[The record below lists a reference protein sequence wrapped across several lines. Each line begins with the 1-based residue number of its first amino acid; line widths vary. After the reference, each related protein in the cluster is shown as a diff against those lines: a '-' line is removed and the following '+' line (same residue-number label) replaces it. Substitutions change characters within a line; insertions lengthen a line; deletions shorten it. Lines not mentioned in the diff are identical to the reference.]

1 MRGTMERQEAE
12 NRLEEYMKGLAKTDL
27 MVAFSGGVDSSL
39 LLKTACLAAEE
50 TGRRVYAVMVHTRM
64 HPVGDREVAARVA
77 AEMGAEFIL
86 LPVDELDGAGIGE
99 NPADRCYLCKRYL
112 FSRIKEEAGRR
123 KIPAVV
129 EGTNADD
136 LHAYRPGIRAV
147 RELGIRSPLAELGI
161 SKEEVRR
168 LAKEYG
174 ISVSD
179 RPSAPCLATRFPYG
193 TRLSYDRME
202 KVDEGERYLRSL
214 GMYNVRIR
222 VHGDIARIEVDA
234 RDMPKLLSR
243 SGEIVRRLKKLGFV
257 YVTMDLEGFRSG
269 SMDVGLI

>member
-1 MRGTMERQEAE
+1 MTDPEAVKIKLEAYME
-12 NRLEEYMKGLAKTDL
+12 KLAQQDV

-39 LLKTACLAAEE
+39 LLKTACLAAEKN
-50 TGRRVYAVMVHTRM
+50 GRKVYGVMVHTRM
-64 HPVGDREVAARVA
+64 HPVGDRELAARVA
-77 AEMGAEFIL
+77 AEMGAEFLL

-99 NPADRCYLCKRYL
+99 NPVDRCYLCKKFL
-112 FSRIKEEAGRR
+112 FGRIKEEACLR
-123 KIPAVV
+123 KIPVIM

-161 SKEEVRR
+161 SKEGVRR

-174 ISVSD
+174 ISVSG

-193 TRLSYDRME
+193 THLSYERME
-202 KVDEGERYLRSL
+202 KVDEGERYLRGL

-222 VHGDIARIEVDA
+222 AHGDIARIEVDV

-243 SGEIVRRLKKLGFV
+243 AGEIVRRLKKLGFT

-269 SMDVGLI
+269 SMDVGMI

>member
-1 MRGTMERQEAE
+1 MTDLETVKRK
-12 NRLEEYMKGLAKTDL
+12 LEEYMERLAQQDV
-27 MVAFSGGVDSSL
+27 MAAFSGGVDSSL
-39 LLKTACLAAEE
+39 LLKTACLSAEKS
-50 TGRRVYAVMVHTRM
+50 GHRVYAVMVHTKM
-64 HPVGDREVAARVA
+64 HPVGDRELAARVA

-86 LPVDELDGAGIGE
+86 LSVDELDGAGIGE
-99 NPADRCYLCKRYL
+99 NPIDRCYLCKKFL
-112 FSRIKEEAGRR
+112 FGRIKEEAYLR
-123 KIPAVV
+123 KIPAVI

-136 LHAYRPGIRAV
+136 LQAYRPGIRAV

-161 SKEEVRR
+161 CKESVRR

-193 TRLSYDRME
+193 TRLSYEWME
-202 KVDEGERYLRSL
+202 KVDEGERYLRGL

-234 RDMPKLLSR
+234 QDMPKLFSR
-243 SGEIVRRLKKLGFV
+243 ANEIVRRLKKLGFT

-269 SMDVGLI
+269 SMDVKLI